1 MEQRSEL
8 AVSDFRAVNKAK
20 PASRRKRRAAAGRS
34 SGQTAARDLICG
46 AALKL
51 FAEGGF
57 NAVSMR
63 TIAQELG
70 VSAMMPYSYFPS
82 KDHLLLE
89 LRTRAFQR
97 LGDSLRLARDEGEHP
112 RDAFEA
118 LCLAYLDFAEDEPGA
133 YRLMFDFWA
142 HESEAVVE
150 AEFREASLRQ
160 SASFLEIQSAV
171 AELNGSGDPAADAS
185 LVWASLHG
193 LASLALTRQLRRGQD
208 MPRIAP
214 DMIGMLVTHLSK
226 RRDETSTG

>member
-1 MEQRSEL
+1 MDHQPES
-8 AVSDFRAVNKAK
+8 AVSDARVIKK
-20 PASRRKRRAAAGRS
+20 ESPVSRRKRQAAAGRS

-97 LGDSLRLARDEGEHP
+97 MGDSLRLARDEGENP

-118 LCLAYLDFAEDEPGA
+118 LCLAYLDFAADEPGA

-142 HESEAVVE
+142 HESDAVVE
-150 AEFREASLRQ
+150 SEFRAASLRQ
-160 SASFLEIQSAV
+160 SASFHEIEAAV
-171 AELNGSGDPAADAS
+171 AALSGSGDPAADAA

-214 DMIGMLVTHLSK
+214 AMIEMLVTQVSN
-226 RRDETSTG
+226 RRDIAGGA